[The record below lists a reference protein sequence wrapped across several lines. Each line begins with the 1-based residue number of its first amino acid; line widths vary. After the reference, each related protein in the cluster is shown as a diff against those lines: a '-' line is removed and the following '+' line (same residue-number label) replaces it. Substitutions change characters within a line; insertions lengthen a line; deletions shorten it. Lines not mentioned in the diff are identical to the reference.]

1 MRFKAVIFDMDG
13 TLLDT
18 LESLAG
24 AMNAVLR
31 KWGFSPH
38 PVEQYRYFVG
48 NGVEELVRRAL
59 PEDARSP
66 ERVTEGTAAMRRE
79 YAERWRAGTR
89 AYDGIGEL
97 LAAVRRAGLRT
108 AILSNKMHDFTQEM
122 ARTLFPSPAFDAVLG
137 AREGVPKKPDPAGAM
152 EIVRRFGLAPG
163 DFFYLGDSGVDM
175 TTARRAGMYP
185 VGVLWGFREAAELVE
200 SGARMLVT
208 RPRDLIDWL

>member
-108 AILSNKMHDFTQEM
+108 AVLSNKMHDFTQEM

>member
-18 LESLAG
+18 LENLAG

-108 AILSNKMHDFTQEM
+108 AVLSNKMHDFTQEM